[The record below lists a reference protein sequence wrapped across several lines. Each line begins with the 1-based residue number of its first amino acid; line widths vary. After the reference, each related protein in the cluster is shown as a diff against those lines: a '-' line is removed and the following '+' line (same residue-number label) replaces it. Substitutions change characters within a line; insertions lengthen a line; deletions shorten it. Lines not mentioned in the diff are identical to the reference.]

1 MPSLVE
7 SDTAFVYGV
16 PIPSVS
22 RRIAIAFAAF
32 FVCCFAFFPF
42 KLGLDRSIYSI
53 RNDPSLWLML
63 VAMFGS
69 GFVFCLVL
77 AFPPISWRARIE
89 ITREGIRYF
98 PGPPL
103 RWMGEPATEVRVG
116 TDVREVLI
124 CQGSQ
129 DRFDGFFE
137 PRAREYV
144 WGYRI
149 VLRSEGGQ
157 TRELKVATGD
167 RLSLRQAEVLSDGI
181 AAAIGIPV
189 RLIKREVSETG
200 ALREITWTP
209 VARSV
214 NLAGM
219 SKLAVVA
226 TPFLGGL
233 AMGITRP
240 RGLIVIAVAVCL
252 WLLQTFAVYLYA
264 TITKQRSKFA
274 ALYWLTTAISFA
286 GAYAVV
292 FFLTANIVHGR

>member
-1 MPSLVE
+1 MPSSVE

-32 FVCCFAFFPF
+32 FVCCFAFFPL
-42 KLGLDRSIYSI
+42 KLGLDRSIDSI

-63 VAMFGS
+63 VTMFGS
-69 GFVFCLVL
+69 GFVFCFVL
-77 AFPPISWRARIE
+77 AFPPISWHARIE
-89 ITREGIRYF
+89 VTREGIRYF
-98 PGPPL
+98 PRPPL
-103 RWMGEPATEVRVG
+103 RWIGEPATEVRVG

-129 DRFDGFFE
+129 DRYEGFFA

-144 WGYRI
+144 WGYRV

-167 RLSLRQAEVLSDGI
+167 RLGLRQAKVLSDGI
-181 AAAIGIPV
+181 AAAIGVPV
-189 RLIKREVSETG
+189 RLVKREVSETG

-209 VARSV
+209 ATRSV

-219 SKLAVVA
+219 AKLAFVA

-233 AMGITRP
+233 AMGITHP
-240 RGLIVIAVAVCL
+240 SGLIVIGVGICL
-252 WLLQTFAVYLYA
+252 WVLQTLAVYLYA
-264 TITKQRSKFA
+264 TISKQWSKFA

-286 GAYAVV
+286 GAYAVI

>member
-1 MPSLVE
+1 
-7 SDTAFVYGV
+7 
-16 PIPSVS
+16 
-22 RRIAIAFAAF
+22 
-32 FVCCFAFFPF
+32 
-42 KLGLDRSIYSI
+42 
-53 RNDPSLWLML
+53 ML

-69 GFVFCLVL
+69 GLVFCLVL

-98 PGPPL
+98 PSPPL

-129 DRFDGFFE
+129 DRFEGFFE

-167 RLSLRQAEVLSDGI
+167 RLSLRQAEILSDGI
-181 AAAIGIPV
+181 AVAIGIPV

-209 VARSV
+209 VRRSV

-219 SKLAVVA
+219 AKLAVVA
-226 TPFLGGL
+226 TPFSGGL

-240 RGLIVIAVAVCL
+240 RGLIVIAVGVCL

-264 TITKQRSKFA
+264 TITKQRSKFV

-286 GAYAVV
+286 GAYSVI